1 MNTENDDEAAG
12 PRSVRGFGVASTL
25 SAAVIGELAGATE
38 AAGYRTFW
46 TNDMPDGDGL
56 GALRVAAE
64 ATTSIRL
71 GVGLLPVDRV
81 PANEIIARIALVG
94 LPIDRLVVGVGAGA
108 QRGGLARVRAAV
120 AALRGATSAA
130 VVVGALGP
138 RMCRLAGELADGV
151 LLDWPTIGSAS
162 AAREHVRW
170 GARSAGRAAPP
181 LAGYVFTALGAAGLQ
196 QLRSEAAHYG
206 SVPAY
211 AAHFGRAA
219 HDAIDAAVHAET
231 IRDLRQRLAAY
242 EAVLDEVIVRAVVG
256 EPRAAA
262 YRRVLDAG
270 APDG

>member
-1 MNTENDDEAAG
+1 MEPDREAAG
-12 PRSVRGFGVASTL
+12 PGSVRGFGVASTL
-25 SAAVIGELAGATE
+25 STAVISELAGAAE

-46 TNDMPDGDGL
+46 TNDTPDGDGL

-81 PANEIIARIALVG
+81 PAGLIIARVALG
-94 LPIDRLVVGVGAGA
+94 DLPVDRLVVGVGAGA
-108 QRGGLARVRAAV
+108 QPGGLRRVRSVV

-138 RMCRLAGELADGV
+138 RMCRLAGEVADGV

-162 AAREHVRW
+162 AAREHVRA
-170 GARSAGRAAPP
+170 GARSAGRAPP
-181 LAGYVFTALGAAGLQ
+181 AMAGYVFTALGAAGLR
-196 QLRSEAAHYG
+196 QLLSEAAHYG

-211 AAHFGRAA
+211 AAHFRRAA
-219 HDAIDAAVHAET
+219 HDAIDVAVHGET
-231 IRDLRQRLAAY
+231 PGELQRRLAAY
-242 EAVLDEVIVRAVVG
+242 DAVLDEVIVRAVVA
-256 EPRAAA
+256 EARAVA

-270 APDG
+270 APEG